1 MTIENKSGQ
10 TEYYTVENMP
20 SWLTQINDQMVN
32 AQMVNVFE
40 VSPLKT
46 KTLRFAVNP
55 LVPVGNYEATIGVQG
70 NKGILEPLRIVMKVR
85 GETPNWTVDPT
96 KYDHSMTIIGQ
107 VYLSGILME
116 NPESMVAAF
125 IGGECRGVAAP
136 KKIRGAAY
144 ETLIIYGSDTP
155 DADQNQPVSFRI
167 WDASKG
173 IAYTDA
179 NIQLPNNQMV
189 NDQMVNE
196 VVFRQD
202 TMIGN
207 FNTPAIWTKSDR
219 VEQLIPVH
227 ENWNWIAFGVEPP
240 SEYCDPVF
248 TPQYKGWNVLVKDQ
262 ETFSQS
268 SGSIFNGPRT
278 NCVSCGRPRRLTPRS
293 TRSSPLAASG
303 CLPTRWVL

>member
-155 DADQNQPVSFRI
+155 DADQNQP
-167 WDASKG
+167 
-173 IAYTDA
+173 
-179 NIQLPNNQMV
+179 P
-189 NDQMVNE
+189 
-196 VVFRQD
+196 
-202 TMIGN
+202 
-207 FNTPAIWTKSDR
+207 TPT
-219 VEQLIPVH
+219 
-227 ENWNWIAFGVEPP
+227 
-240 SEYCDPVF
+240 
-248 TPQYKGWNVLVKDQ
+248 
-262 ETFSQS
+262 
-268 SGSIFNGPRT
+268 RT
-278 NCVSCGRPRRLTPRS
+278 NPSPSVSGMPPKA
-293 TRSSPLAASG
+293 SPIPMRTYS
-303 CLPTRWVL
+303 CQITKW